1 MGEDTMSLETSSL
14 LSNAFGTS
22 GFSWDSAKP
31 RALSCR
37 TPCQHTPDYRCA
49 MSPTNPETMTKGV
62 MFLLQSSQVK
72 GRDLDPVGQ
81 IPSFLGNHWL
91 LVPGTSGSPQHCSH
105 FDSFMPHHPV
115 NQLRAGL
122 WRQMDNQLE
131 AVSACRAHWHG
142 TQTKLPGRRS
152 PETCWRHAEWG
163 TSFQKVP
170 TPLMLTGLGKACS
183 GTDRHTWNCSECAC
197 V

>member
-1 MGEDTMSLETSSL
+1 MSLETSSL

-37 TPCQHTPDYRCA
+37 TPCQHTSDYRCA

-72 GRDLDPVGQ
+72 GRDLDPVSQ

-115 NQLRAGL
+115 TSSVLDSGDRWTTSWKLSQHAVLTGMGPKPNSQEEGLQKPAG
-122 WRQMDNQLE
+122 
-131 AVSACRAHWHG
+131 G
-142 TQTKLPGRRS
+142 TQSGAPVSRR
-152 PETCWRHAEWG
+152 
-163 TSFQKVP
+163 FQ
-170 TPLMLTGLGKACS
+170 LL
-183 GTDRHTWNCSECAC
+183 
-197 V
+197 